1 MHHNRHNIGKFW
13 PIPRKGTKYL
23 ARSSH
28 NQNDSI
34 PLIVVLRD
42 VLKIVN
48 SKKELKK
55 AINEK
60 EIVVNGKEIRD
71 VSFPISLFDVVK
83 IKSMGK
89 SFKAVLSENKKLML
103 GEVDGKDAVS
113 KVYKVIGKKII
124 AGGKV
129 QINLLNGRN
138 VFVEGKDKVRVGDS
152 MVVGFDGK
160 VISVIGMEKG
170 NMGFVTHGKHMG
182 DRGKIKD
189 IGEQGGKMIA
199 KIEGRDH
206 EINVWVKN
214 VIVIE

>member
-13 PIPRKGTKYL
+13 PVPRKGTKYL
-23 ARSSH
+23 ALSSH

-55 AINEK
+55 ALNEK
-60 EIVVNGKEIRD
+60 QIVVNGKEVRD
-71 VSFPISLFDVVK
+71 VSFPVSLFDVVN
-83 IKSMGK
+83 I
-89 SFKAVLSENKKLML
+89 KAVLSENKKLVF
-103 GEVDGKDAVS
+103 GEVEGKDAMS
-113 KVYKVIGKKII
+113 KVYKVIGKKILD
-124 AGGKV
+124 GGKV

-138 VFVEGKDKVRVGDS
+138 VFVDGKDKVRVGDS

-160 VISVIGMEKG
+160 VIRVIGMEKG
-170 NMGFVTHGKHMG
+170 NKGFVIHGKHTG
-182 DRGKIKD
+182 DGGEIKD

-199 KIEGRDH
+199 KIEGKDH

-214 VIVIE
+214 VIVVE